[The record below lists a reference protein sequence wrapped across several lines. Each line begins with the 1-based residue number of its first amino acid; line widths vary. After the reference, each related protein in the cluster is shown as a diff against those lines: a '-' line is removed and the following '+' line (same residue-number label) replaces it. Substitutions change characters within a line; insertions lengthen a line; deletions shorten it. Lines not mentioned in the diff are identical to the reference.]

1 MKNTLFV
8 TILMFAVLVFSCK
21 KETTEPVN
29 PEPPIPQSS
38 NKWFSVTDSTK
49 VYFSHG
55 NLQYEALSDIWKF
68 AENQWD
74 TNVGDGWSNLLNWR
88 NYDSVVDNYRNMT
101 KDEWLY
107 VLETRNTNSGTRY
120 AKAQLNGINGMILLP
135 DGWDNRIYELNEINI
150 YTADYPSNVIDSTL
164 WESTMEPQGAV
175 FLPASGYRIGEDV
188 YGMVD
193 YGYYWTATG
202 YNDSWAY
209 YWRFGIHFYET
220 NKCPRDYGLAV
231 RLVCDAE

>member
-101 KDEWLY
+101 
-107 VLETRNTNSGTRY
+107 SGCMFLKREIQIVGRDTLR
-120 AKAQLNGINGMILLP
+120 LN
-135 DGWDNRIYELNEINI
+135 
-150 YTADYPSNVIDSTL
+150 
-164 WESTMEPQGAV
+164 
-175 FLPASGYRIGEDV
+175 
-188 YGMVD
+188 
-193 YGYYWTATG
+193 
-202 YNDSWAY
+202 
-209 YWRFGIHFYET
+209 
-220 NKCPRDYGLAV
+220 
-231 RLVCDAE
+231 